1 MLETDYRNRVFV
13 VNSDLGSNS
22 HSHLE
27 NAMKRTSAQELVN
40 VAASR
45 TKPVKWIDKLSR
57 EDRLYI
63 QEVIEA
69 MKRTGVSTF
78 NSVSSALKNELHLL
92 VGITT
97 IRDTL
102 REMYN
107 AKT

>member
-1 MLETDYRNRVFV
+1 
-13 VNSDLGSNS
+13 
-22 HSHLE
+22 
-27 NAMKRTSAQELVN
+27 MKRTEASDLVKIA
-40 VAASR
+40 VSR
-45 TKPVKWIDKLSR
+45 TKPVNWIDKLSR

-78 NSVSSALKNELHLL
+78 HSVSCALKNELHLL

-97 IRDTL
+97 IKDTM